1 MSVNKFKA
9 GDKFPD
15 ITLPLLGGE
24 EEVPIGQP
32 TGDNT
37 WQMVVVYRG
46 KHCPLC
52 SKYLAQLEEIKD
64 KFYEQEVGLI
74 AVSGDPLVK
83 AQDQAKNVGLT
94 IPVAYG
100 LSIEQM
106 KQLGLYIS
114 EPRSPQ
120 ETDQP
125 FSEPGIFVVNDKG
138 QVQVTDIS
146 NAPFSRPDLEH
157 LASGL
162 GFIRDSKNNYP
173 IRGTFE

>member
-24 EEVPIGQP
+24 EVSIGQP
-32 TGDNT
+32 MDDNT

-52 SKYLAQLEEIKD
+52 SKYLAQLEEIKE
-64 KFYEQEVGLI
+64 KFYEQKVGLI

-83 AQDQAKNVGLT
+83 AEAQAKNVGLT

-100 LSIEQM
+100 LTIEQM

-114 EPRSPQ
+114 TPRSPQ
-120 ETDQP
+120 ETDRP
-125 FSEPGIFVVNDKG
+125 FSEPGIFVINSEGKA
-138 QVQVTDIS
+138 QIIDIS
-146 NAPFSRPDLEH
+146 NAPFSRPNLEH

-173 IRGTFE
+173 IRGTY